1 MPNTTSSP
9 AGLVRLR
16 GTALSLC
23 GGAGSQEGEGR
34 GELGAWCGEGRGE
47 CDECHGE
54 REGWECELLVSSE
67 PAKRK
72 H

>member
-1 MPNTTSSP
+1 M
-9 AGLVRLR
+9 
-16 GTALSLC
+16 SLC
-23 GGAGSQEGEGR
+23 GGAGSKEGEGR
-34 GELGAWCGEGRGE
+34 GELGAWCGDGRGE

>member
-9 AGLVRLR
+9 AGLVLLR

-23 GGAGSQEGEGR
+23 GGAGCQEGEGR

-54 REGWECELLVSSE
+54 REG
-67 PAKRK
+67 
-72 H
+72 